1 MSRAASVVE
10 GRGHVQS
17 KHRGCTEIRS
27 RGVRGVSLGAGPW
40 EGLICQLYSRMQT
53 DPARLGKG
61 ELVLEGLGEA
71 SQSNFLIEQME
82 KLRLRTDR

>member
-1 MSRAASVVE
+1 MKVE
-10 GRGHVQS
+10 GVLRVNTEH
-17 KHRGCTEIRS
+17 CTEIRS
-27 RGVRGVSLGAGPW
+27 WGSEDSALEQGHGRDLS
-40 EGLICQLYSRMQT
+40 QLCSRMQT

-61 ELVLEGLGEA
+61 ESGLEGLGEA